1 MRNIRVIPVLLI
13 HEGGLV
19 KSVKFKN
26 YKYVGD
32 PINAVKI
39 FNDKEV
45 DEICILNI
53 SASKQ
58 KSAPDIE
65 HVAQIVSEAFMPV
78 AYGGGVNTIEQAEK
92 LFYNGVE
99 KIVLNNAAHKN
110 PQLITEIANRYGNQA
125 VVVSIDY
132 KSGLLG
138 KTSAYTLNGSENIK
152 KSPVEFAKELESR
165 GAGEILLN
173 SIDRDGTYAGYD
185 TAVIKKMHDAV
196 SIPIIACGG
205 AGSLADFKEA
215 VKAGASAVAAG
226 SMFVFQRPHN
236 AVLIS
241 YPPYHQLTE
250 ISKQEEDV

>member
-1 MRNIRVIPVLLI
+1 MRRFRVIPVLLI
-13 HEGGLV
+13 HEEGLV
-19 KSVKFKN
+19 KSIKFKN

-58 KSAPDIE
+58 KKAPDID
-65 HVAQIVSEAFMPV
+65 HVSKIVSEAFMPV
-78 AYGGGVNTIEQAEK
+78 AYGGGVTTIEQAEK
-92 LFYNGVE
+92 LFFNGVE
-99 KIVLNNAAHKN
+99 KIVLNYSAIHH
-110 PQLITEIANRYGNQA
+110 PELITSIARRYGNQA

-132 KSGLLG
+132 KSSWLG
-138 KTSAYTLNGSENIK
+138 KSQAYTLNASENTK
-152 KSPVEFAKELESR
+152 KSPVELAKEAESR
-165 GAGEILLN
+165 GAGEIFLN
-173 SIDRDGTYAGYD
+173 SIDRDGTYEGYD
-185 TAVIKKMHDAV
+185 TEMITKLHEAV

-205 AGSLADFKEA
+205 AGSVDDFK
-215 VKAGASAVAAG
+215 KAIQAGSSAVAAG

-241 YPPYHQLTE
+241 YPPYKELMD
-250 ISKQEEDV
+250 KLNN